1 MIYRCQPHPVPYQMV
16 SKTLLDDERLSPGA
30 LGVMS
35 YLIGRPKN
43 WEVQVSQLARRFQLS
58 EDSIGNILK
67 ELKRY
72 GYARLVSIRR
82 QGETRFHGKRWEVF
96 ESPELNPDFK
106 NGSQT
111 TFVTADPG
119 FSRQSKKADVG
130 KNRLSEKPAL
140 INKDYEANKEFHLK
154 NNVSVNERADGTT
167 HAQFFKNESSLNEKN
182 APSPQSSAA
191 PPFPAADDAACLFR
205 QSKYAT
211 ELDGFDQFCSDLI
224 DRGEHYVKAD
234 LGYYYRRMK
243 NWSDSVKAV
252 RVDWI
257 AQAASIIEND
267 HSQNKLKTSNNHDTT
282 TIDGLDAGKVLGRAA
297 QFVAKHGTES

>member
-82 QGETRFHGKRWEVF
+82 QGETRFKGKRWEVF

-119 FSRQSKKADVG
+119 FSRRSEKADVG

-140 INKDYEANKEFHLK
+140 LNKREIENKEFHLK

-191 PPFPAADDAACLFR
+191 PPFPAAAVKGEGILFR
-205 QSKYAT
+205 ESGYVT
-211 ELDGFDQFCSDLI
+211 EPDGAKKLRTDLI
-224 DRGEHYVKAD
+224 ARHPRYERANTF
-234 LGYYYRRMK
+234 YYYKRLL
-243 NWSDSVKAV
+243 NWSDSGQH
-252 RVDWI
+252 RCHDWL
-257 AQAASIIEND
+257 AKAASFMDGDEAKG
-267 HSQNKLKTSNNHDTT
+267 KL
-282 TIDGLDAGKVLGRAA
+282 VLR
-297 QFVAKHGTES
+297 